1 VTSRPWRRARVISG
15 ALFLGAVG
23 AALAPGGPG
32 ALVPFK
38 LMAASAADQ
47 IYVAV
52 VVDFG
57 NGTTTKNCVPV
68 TPGESDLQALN
79 QVYPVGTS
87 NSGLVCTINGVPVD
101 GVQNCTAT
109 ENGEYI
115 FWSYWHG
122 TSGTW
127 SLAGNGPAGQIVSPG
142 DVEGWHFLNPGPL
155 TPPPSYAPGA
165 PASYALICGAAT
177 TPTTT
182 PPTTQPP
189 TPAAPTGTTGT
200 PASGATVSPTT
211 SVKGSFKAG
220 HASTTTTGLAGSTTT
235 SAPSGAKGATSPT
248 LKKGSGSGPHH
259 TGASALASHSS
270 PGSGGGNPILPI
282 ALIGAVIVA
291 LGALG
296 YFRWRRRP
304 AEE

>member
-1 VTSRPWRRARVISG
+1 MSRPWRRARVISG

-23 AALAPGGPG
+23 AALAPGGPD

-57 NGTTTKNCVPV
+57 NGTTTSNCVPV

-87 NSGLVCTINGVPVD
+87 NSGLVCTINGVPVN

-122 TSGTW
+122 SSGTW
-127 SLAGNGPAGQIVSPG
+127 SLAGNGPAGQIVSSG

-155 TPPPSYAPGA
+155 TPPPSDAPEA
-165 PASYALICGAAT
+165 SPSYAQICGAAT
-177 TPTTT
+177 TPPTS

-189 TPAAPTGTTGT
+189 TPAGQTSPAGTSAP
-200 PASGATVSPTT
+200 GATVSPTT
-211 SVKGSFKAG
+211 AVKGSSKAG
-220 HASTTTTGLAGSTTT
+220 HASTTTTGPAGSPTT
-235 SAPSGAKGATSPT
+235 SASSGAKGATSTPT
-248 LKKGSGSGPHH
+248 RGGSSSSANH

-270 PGSGGGNPILPI
+270 PSSAGGNPVLPI